1 MRFVA
6 LFAVGVLVVGC
17 AKPSAEK
24 FVDQMDAMTA
34 VLARVK
40 DKESAQAAVPDLQE
54 LNKKSKQLRLR
65 KDLITDE
72 QQKKIDEVMER
83 FNKEVKRILRN
94 PELGKIIAPALPGRD

>member
-1 MRFVA
+1 MRIVG
-6 LFAVGVLVVGC
+6 LFAAGLLVAGC

-24 FVDQMDAMTA
+24 FVDHMDAMTA

-54 LNKKSKQLRLR
+54 LEKKSKQLRLR

-72 QQKKIDEVMER
+72 QQKKIDEAMER
-83 FNKEVKRILRN
+83 FKKELGRILRN
-94 PELGKIIAPALPGRD
+94 PELGEIIAPALPGRD